1 MTSLKGKTALVTGA
15 GQGIGRACAVA
26 LAEAGAR
33 VAVVDLKLES
43 AEATVAALP
52 DPARHLA
59 LTCNVADSAAVKAA
73 FARVQQAFGRLDV
86 LVNNAGTGT
95 GPNDGSAK
103 MYELMAARNAELA
116 RGEKPKTHVEQLV
129 FMEDEDWHPV
139 MRVNLDGA
147 FYTAQEAVKQ
157 MVAQDPQGGSVVFT
171 TSGSAKYGQQ
181 RGQHYA
187 GSKGALISMMKGIA
201 VEHARHGIRC
211 NAILP
216 GWIESEMTAPALG
229 WDTFVQKVLP
239 RVPMRRW
246 GSPDDF
252 AGLAVYLASR
262 ASSYHTGDVITI
274 DGGYHSMRSPMMKP
288 TPSAMRPPTPSSQK

>member
-116 RGEKPKTHVEQLV
+116 RGEKPTTHVEQLV
-129 FMEDEDWHPV
+129 FMEDEGWRAV
-139 MRVNLDGA
+139 MAVNLDGA
-147 FYTAQEAVKQ
+147 FHCTREALRI
-157 MVAQDPQGGSVVFT
+157 MAAQDIRGSIVNIASTAVQSGEGPVHYVTSKAALVGLTRALSREVASRGIRINAVAPGPTDTPLMRSIPDEWISSLEKAIPLGRLARPEEVAAAVRFLASDEASYVTGSVLVANGGSYF
-171 TSGSAKYGQQ
+171 
-181 RGQHYA
+181 
-187 GSKGALISMMKGIA
+187 
-201 VEHARHGIRC
+201 
-211 NAILP
+211 
-216 GWIESEMTAPALG
+216 
-229 WDTFVQKVLP
+229 F
-239 RVPMRRW
+239 
-246 GSPDDF
+246 
-252 AGLAVYLASR
+252 
-262 ASSYHTGDVITI
+262 
-274 DGGYHSMRSPMMKP
+274 
-288 TPSAMRPPTPSSQK
+288 

>member
-1 MTSLKGKTALVTGA
+1 MTSLKGKAALVTGA

-116 RGEKPKTHVEQLV
+116 RGEKPTTHVEQLV
-129 FMEDEDWHPV
+129 FMEDEGWRAV
-139 MRVNLDGA
+139 MAVNLDGA
-147 FYTAQEAVKQ
+147 FHCTREALRI
-157 MVAQDPQGGSVVFT
+157 MAAQDIRGSIVNIASTAVQSGEGPVHYVTSKAALVGLTRALSREVASRGIRINAVAPGPTDTPLMRSIPDEWISSLEKAIPLGRLARPEEVAAAVRFLASDEASYVTGSVLVANGGSYF
-171 TSGSAKYGQQ
+171 
-181 RGQHYA
+181 
-187 GSKGALISMMKGIA
+187 
-201 VEHARHGIRC
+201 
-211 NAILP
+211 
-216 GWIESEMTAPALG
+216 
-229 WDTFVQKVLP
+229 F
-239 RVPMRRW
+239 
-246 GSPDDF
+246 
-252 AGLAVYLASR
+252 
-262 ASSYHTGDVITI
+262 
-274 DGGYHSMRSPMMKP
+274 
-288 TPSAMRPPTPSSQK
+288 